1 MKTILTALVLTLSL
15 AAYADH
21 HEEKD
26 KMGHDKEHQHVTD
39 GKDHEHDEAHHKKHD
54 HKAHHPEH
62 HKVDQTG
69 QEINK
74 EHKKK

>member
-1 MKTILTALVLTLSL
+1 MKTILTVLVLATSL

-26 KMGHDKEHQHVTD
+26 KMGHDKEHAHVKMD
-39 GKDHEHDEAHHKKHD
+39 KKDHEHDPAHHKAHD

-62 HKVDQTG
+62 K
-69 QEINK
+69 K
-74 EHKKK
+74 EEAKKP